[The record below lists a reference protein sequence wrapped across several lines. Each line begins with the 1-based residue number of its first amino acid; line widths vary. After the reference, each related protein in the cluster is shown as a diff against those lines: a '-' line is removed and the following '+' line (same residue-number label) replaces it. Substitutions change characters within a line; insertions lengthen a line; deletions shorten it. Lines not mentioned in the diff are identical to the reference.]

1 MGIHPFGN
9 GSVLVLDLNGQ
20 YVYFFES
27 LRNAVYGE
35 GSFLY
40 SFFRALGGEYMGMY
54 AYYLASP
61 LSYIVALFPQDR
73 ILEALFTI
81 ILLKAGLSGFTFGFF
96 LHKHTA
102 NPNKIITVA
111 FSAMYALCSFA
122 VVHQN
127 NVMWIDAII
136 WLPIITYAIEQL
148 IKHRK
153 YKLYVISLAMA
164 MMSNYYIGYMICIW
178 CVLYF
183 FYYFLAHDESVHN
196 PHGEKLHGVRAFLRF
211 GAFSLLAA
219 AISAFTIPL
228 PSVKMNSPIR
238 TGHFVQNSTFWISS
252 LNSSRDLTIPFVLR
266 DFPSFTAA

>member
-1 MGIHPFGN
+1 MNSSPDFIEQTKASRSPLGFLKHIQNKISSSPASYLGYCFAVPLILTFLIYLSMGIHPFGN

-164 MMSNYYIGYMICIW
+164 MMSNYYIGYMI
-178 CVLYF
+178 
-183 FYYFLAHDESVHN
+183 
-196 PHGEKLHGVRAFLRF
+196 
-211 GAFSLLAA
+211 
-219 AISAFTIPL
+219 
-228 PSVKMNSPIR
+228 
-238 TGHFVQNSTFWISS
+238 
-252 LNSSRDLTIPFVLR
+252 
-266 DFPSFTAA
+266 